1 LIPAPHK
8 SSLNGSLPT
17 HTFTTLVLLSLF
29 PWIPIYVEGGVYWRL
44 KSSLDL
50 ITEQLQLVRPPL
62 EAIQPQTVFAEIGP
76 ILNVKI

>member
-1 LIPAPHK
+1 MDPCQRIHLQHLCY
-8 SSLNGSLPT
+8 SHCFRG
-17 HTFTTLVLLSLF
+17 FLS
-29 PWIPIYVEGGVYWRL
+29 YVGGVYWRL